1 MKFVTVA
8 GPPSSGKTAVLV
20 HTIKHV
26 LRDGIRVVV
35 AKIDCLE
42 TNDGE
47 KYHKLGI
54 PVLVGLS
61 GDICPDHFY
70 ISNLE
75 EIFNWAK
82 EKGANIAI
90 LETAGLCHRC
100 APAIEGCLAISVV
113 DNLSNVDVPQ
123 KIGPM
128 LTTADVVVIT
138 KGDIVSQAERE
149 VFRYKVKSVNP
160 AARVLEVNGLTG
172 RGSLALKKTLAQAAE
187 IDEVTGREL
196 RSSMP
201 ACVCSYCTGETKI
214 GASFQLGHVIK
225 IDVTETQAEGQK

>member
-1 MKFVTVA
+1 
-8 GPPSSGKTAVLV
+8 
-20 HTIKHV
+20 
-26 LRDGIRVVV
+26 VV

-70 ISNLE
+70 VSNLE
-75 EIFNWAK
+75 EVFNWAK
-82 EKGANIAI
+82 EKSAQVAI

-113 DNLSNVDVPQ
+113 DNLSSIDVPQ

-160 AARVLEVNGLTG
+160 AAQVLEVNGLTG
-172 RGSLALKKTLAQAAE
+172 KGSLALKKMLAQAAE
-187 IDEVTGREL
+187 IDRITGREL

-225 IDVTETQAEGQK
+225 IETTETQVEGQK